1 MWLQCETGSIL
12 SRGIGLKSCILRK
25 SQAAQVPS
33 KVWAIT
39 YACLQLGGS
48 FHLWGQDLISG
59 ILSADSGTF
68 PSFGSGC
75 ALFPILRS
83 LNALSFNSTF
93 QGSDHFWKWPVEC
106 KELECPSNNDLL
118 PLWDAQSFLWSP
130 SAVAVAFS
138 WYTHSSQTLSS
149 PWVPTPTS
157 EPRHPEHECKD
168 PVLPFC
174 YLFILVCLIVL
185 LFLSSPAIFL
195 CGLMTQL
202 YRVL

>member
-1 MWLQCETGSIL
+1 MNKERLIDRFVKYCACPSESYDEKAFAEMIEAELQ
-12 SRGIGLKSCILRK
+12 
-25 SQAAQVPS
+25 
-33 KVWAIT
+33 
-39 YACLQLGGS
+39 QLGLETWRDEIGAQCGS
-48 FHLWGQDLISG
+48 NG
-59 ILSADSGTF
+59 
-68 PSFGSGC
+68 
-75 ALFPILRS
+75 
-83 LNALSFNSTF
+83 FN
-93 QGSDHFWKWPVEC
+93 V
-106 KELECPSNNDLL
+106 LL

-195 CGLMTQL
+195 CGLMT
-202 YRVL
+202 